1 MMATKGMGS
10 TVVLNVLLWLAL
22 VISIPLSGFRP
33 IYATVAIVGAVL
45 LAAIAALVVGIIRG
59 GRRAGRILHAVGDK
73 IPGVGGDRLEEIVLQ
88 ASESLRRLGQQ
99 PAGAGQLADL
109 GRR

>member
-10 TVVLNVLLWLAL
+10 TVVLNVLLWLSL

-45 LAAIAALVVGIIRG
+45 LALMAALIIGLTRG
-59 GRRAGRILHAVGDK
+59 APRAGRILRAVGDK
-73 IPGVGGDRLEEIVLQ
+73 IPGVGGDAAGER
-88 ASESLRRLGQQ
+88 SCSRRTSHCAGW
-99 PAGAGQLADL
+99 PATGGS
-109 GRR
+109 